1 MKNRQRPSKVLG
13 EMADTILRT
22 RDQKGGGMTSE
33 AERKELTV
41 ELDFLR
47 KQELVRL
54 VARRQ
59 KVKTATL
66 RHKMKDELIQDL
78 IDCGPPY
85 A

>member
-1 MKNRQRPSKVLG
+1 
-13 EMADTILRT
+13 MADTISKSK
-22 RDQKGGGMTSE
+22 DQKGGDMTSE
-33 AERKELTV
+33 TERKELTV

-47 KQELVRL
+47 KQELVRII
-54 VARRQ
+54 ARRQ

-66 RHKMKDELIQDL
+66 RHKTKDELIQDL